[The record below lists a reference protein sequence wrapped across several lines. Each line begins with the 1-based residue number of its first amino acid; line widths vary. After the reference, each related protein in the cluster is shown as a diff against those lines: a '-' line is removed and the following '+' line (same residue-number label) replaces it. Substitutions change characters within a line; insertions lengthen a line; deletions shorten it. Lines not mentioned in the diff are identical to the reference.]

1 MENRTINIKDTQ
13 YPILKT
19 KLYIPQPRPDLV
31 QRTHLIDQLNKG
43 INHKLTLIS
52 APAGFGKTTLLIE
65 WIAQSEIPV
74 AWISLDKGDNDS
86 DHFIHYLVAALQ
98 RIEVNIGKAA
108 LSMLQSPQQPPIESI
123 MINLIKEITDVP
135 YDCAL
140 VLDDYHAVDT
150 KRIHEIVEFLLDYL
164 PAQIRL
170 VIATRVDPP
179 LPLAR
184 LRVRNQLTEFRAS
197 DLCFTVDETSV
208 FFNKMMK
215 LGLSSHEISILESR
229 TEGWIAGLQLAA
241 LSMQGRKDIPEFIK
255 TFAGDDRHVVDYLA
269 EEVLNLQSEH
279 VQNFLLQTSIL
290 NRLSGPLCDFVTN
303 TKDSQEILNELE
315 KANLFII
322 PLDNKRYWYRYH
334 HLFADLLQQR
344 LHQTHRDRMHELH
357 KRASEWYEQNAFGE
371 EAIEHALMAQDFK
384 RAARLVEELTE
395 AIWQHGEPTM
405 LFRWIEA
412 LPDAYVI
419 SRPNLCISYAWIL
432 SESGQ
437 QQAAERSLQTVEK
450 IIDSNNNE
458 KIIKPKD
465 ESTRQHSLTN
475 RELRG
480 RIAAIRAHMATA
492 RGDIQ
497 SIVKFSKQALKCL
510 HKEDSTWR
518 VGVALSSGI
527 ANSLKG
533 DNVSAIEALS
543 EAVEASKAA
552 DNINFYLA
560 ANFWLVVS
568 LKYNGQLPRAIE
580 ICKHLLKIVNEEKLA
595 YTAIEGALFGV
606 WGEILYELN
615 ELDEALHYV
624 RKGLMLMEHG
634 HHVGGRSWT
643 YYGLLKILAAKNDLP
658 GVEESIRKIARLEQ
672 ASEVPLWVTHPI
684 EAWKARIWLM
694 NGNIDRAVKWAKERE
709 LTLNDDLTPMR
720 ETEHIMLARILIA
733 QGRLNDAIRL
743 LDRLSKES
751 EKGGRVLNQIEALLV
766 KALALR
772 TQRNITEA
780 SVALGKV
787 VSLAEPG
794 GYIRVF
800 LDEGPPIA
808 KLLEKILD
816 AKVDVPRAYVKKL
829 LSAFRLDKFTETD
842 GGLVERLSERELE
855 VLRLIAA
862 GLSNKKIMEEL
873 YISLS
878 TVKTHLRNIYG
889 KLNVHSRTEAIAKAK
904 ELELL

>member
-1 MENRTINIKDTQ
+1 MENRTINIKSTQ

-19 KLYIPQPRPDLV
+19 KLYVPQPRPDLV
-31 QRTHLIDQLNKG
+31 QRTHLIDRLNKG

-52 APAGFGKTTLLIE
+52 APAGFGKTTLLSE
-65 WIAQSEIPV
+65 WISQSEIPV
-74 AWISLDKGDNDS
+74 AWISLDKGDNDPV
-86 DHFIHYLVAALQ
+86 HFIHYLIATLQ
-98 RIEVNIGKAA
+98 TIESNIGKPV
-108 LSMLQSPQQPPIESI
+108 LSLLKSPRQPPIKSM
-123 MINLIKEITDVP
+123 MINLIKEISDIH
-135 YDCAL
+135 DDFMF
-140 VLDDYHAVDT
+140 VLDDYHSIDAE
-150 KRIHEIVEFLLDYL
+150 KIHKIVEFLIDHS
-164 PAQIRL
+164 PPHIHL
-170 VIATRVDPP
+170 VISTRVDPP

-184 LRVRNQLTEFRAS
+184 LRVRNQLSEFRTS
-197 DLCFTVDETSV
+197 DLCFTFKETSL
-208 FFNKMMK
+208 FFNKMMN
-215 LGLSSHEISILESR
+215 LALSSHEISMLESR

-241 LSMQGRKDIPEFIK
+241 LSMQGRGNIPEFIE
-255 TFAGDDRHVVDYLA
+255 TFAGDDHHIVDYLA
-269 EEVLNLQSEH
+269 EEVLNHQSEQI
-279 VQNFLLQTSIL
+279 QNFLLQTSIL
-290 NRLSGPLCDFVTN
+290 SRLSGPLCDFVTDR
-303 TKDSQEILNELE
+303 KGGQEMLVDLE
-315 KANLFII
+315 RANLFIL
-322 PLDNKRYWYRYH
+322 PLDNKRRWYRYH
-334 HLFADLLQQR
+334 HLFADLLRQR
-344 LHQTHRDRMHELH
+344 LHRTHGDRMHELH

-395 AIWQHGEPTM
+395 AIWQRGEPTL

-437 QQAAERSLQTVEK
+437 QQAAERSLQTAEK
-450 IIDSNNNE
+450 IIDSTNNG
-458 KIIKPKD
+458 KIIKPKGQ
-465 ESTRQHSLTN
+465 STRQQSLTS
-475 RELRG
+475 RELQG
-480 RIAAIRAHMATA
+480 RIAAIRAYMATD
-492 RGDIQ
+492 RGDVQ
-497 SIVKFSKQALKCL
+497 SSLKFSERALKCL

-518 VGVALSSGI
+518 AGVALSSGI
-527 ANSLKG
+527 ANSLRG
-533 DNVSAIEALS
+533 DNVSANKALS

-552 DNINFYLA
+552 DNINLYLA

-624 RKGLMLMEHG
+624 RKGLILMEHG
-634 HHVGGRSWT
+634 HHVGGRSWA

-658 GVEESIRKIARLEQ
+658 GVEESIQKIARLEQ

-743 LDRLSKES
+743 LDRLSKVS

-772 TQRNITEA
+772 AQRNITEA

-794 GYIRVF
+794 GYIRIF

-816 AKVDVPRAYVKKL
+816 TKLDVPRAYVKKL
-829 LSAFRLDKFTETD
+829 LSAFRLSK
-842 GGLVERLSERELE
+842 LVPERKVM
-855 VLRLIAA
+855 VLRASRLV
-862 GLSNKKIMEEL
+862 MF
-873 YISLS
+873 
-878 TVKTHLRNIYG
+878 
-889 KLNVHSRTEAIAKAK
+889 VH
-904 ELELL
+904 